1 MGNIKSVLK
10 GGLSLSAG
18 QVASQACSFLRSII
32 FARLISPTNFGIA
45 ATFAMTYWLLE
56 MISNLAA
63 DTLLIQSKEGD
74 EQRFEDTA
82 HLWQAARGMVNALL
96 LLVVAGPVSR
106 LFGDPQAKWAFQV
119 IAVVPLISGFT
130 HFDKSRFQRE
140 MKFGPAV
147 LVDISSSALVT
158 LIALPL
164 GWWLRDYSAMLWVLI
179 LQAATTVA
187 ASHWVAERRYG
198 WTWDR
203 RYAKQILGFGWPL
216 MINGILMLLI
226 FEGDRLVIGAANHV
240 FGKTTYSLADLGVY
254 SVTFAL
260 TMAPTM
266 MVIKVTSALF
276 LPLLSSIQ
284 NLRVQFEQRYL
295 SCCQVLT
302 VMAAAISIPFI
313 SSGGWLVKLIYGD
326 KYEGAANFIG
336 WLAAMWAVRIVR
348 VGPTLAAMA
357 LGDTENA
364 MVSNITR
371 TTAFVGVLIVAAT
384 GHGLAWIAA
393 CGFAGELLALATCI
407 WRLQRAHQVR
417 AAICLKPAGIV
428 FVSMAVAAGL
438 AVAGIEKAGWGAFV
452 VSSALLAMTWATMI
466 LAFPSLRLSLIALVS
481 KSGSFLVMEQTK
493 AQAQVS

>member
-1 MGNIKSVLK
+1 MANISSVLK
-10 GGLSLSAG
+10 GGLNLSAG

-74 EQRFEDTA
+74 DQRFEDTA
-82 HLWQAARGMVNALL
+82 HLWQAARGMANALVL
-96 LLVVAGPVSR
+96 FAVAGPVSR

-147 LVDISSSALVT
+147 LVDISSSVLVT

-164 GWWLRDYSAMLWVLI
+164 GWWLRDYSAMLWVLV
-179 LQAATTVA
+179 LQAAAAVA

-198 WTWDR
+198 WRWDR
-203 RYAKQILGFGWPL
+203 RYARQILAFGWPL

-226 FEGDRLVIGAANHV
+226 FEGDRFVIGAANHI
-240 FGKTTYSLADLGVY
+240 FGKTTYSLADLGIY

-266 MVIKVTSALF
+266 MVIKVTSSLF
-276 LPLLSSIQ
+276 LPLLSRFQ
-284 NLRVQFEQRYL
+284 NLRAQFELRYL
-295 SCCQVLT
+295 SCCQALS

-313 SSGGWLVKLIYGD
+313 SSGGWLVKLVYGQ
-326 KYEGAANFIG
+326 KYSAAASFVG
-336 WLAAMWAVRIVR
+336 WLGAMWALRVLR

-357 LGDTENA
+357 KGDTENA
-364 MVSNITR
+364 MVSNIAR
-371 TTAFVGVLIVAAT
+371 TAAFLGVLIVAAT
-384 GHGLAWIAA
+384 GRGLAWIVA
-393 CGFAGELLALATCI
+393 CGFAGELLALATCV
-407 WRLQRAHQVR
+407 WRLQHVHKVP
-417 AAICLKPAGIV
+417 AAICLKPAGV
-428 FVSMAVAAGL
+428 AMVSMAVAGGL
-438 AVAGIEKAGWGAFV
+438 AVAGIEKVGWGSAFGA
-452 VSSALLAMTWATMI
+452 SLALLAMACLAMLLAYPGLWLSI
-466 LAFPSLRLSLIALVS
+466 LALVS
-481 KSGSFLVMEQTK
+481 KSGSSLSMEQAK
-493 AQAQVS
+493 VEAQV